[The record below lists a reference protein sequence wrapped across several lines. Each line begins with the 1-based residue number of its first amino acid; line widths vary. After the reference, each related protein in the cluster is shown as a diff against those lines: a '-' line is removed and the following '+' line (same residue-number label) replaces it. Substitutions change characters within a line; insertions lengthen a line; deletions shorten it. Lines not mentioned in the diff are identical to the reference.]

1 MTTNHS
7 AQTIWQELVAAAL
20 VGQER
25 GATPIPS
32 ASGKLGA
39 VLATLATTK
48 PDPDQVLLTAAGVVL
63 LYRRAGARPVIDS
76 SSLPEPCPAD
86 ERPACGERSSG
97 HLARMLAGQFREVL
111 PEWLAAMAQ
120 AGRRAREED
129 LVALLEQGRNHRGLR
144 EAITLVLGNRG
155 RWLAAHNV
163 AWSYATEG
171 QNPKG
176 DWQTASREW
185 RLDELKRCR
194 ASDPVRAREI
204 VASTWNQE
212 TPADRALFLE
222 TFTAGLSIDDEPFLE
237 SALDDKHAGVRRAAA
252 ELLARLAES
261 RLCQRMIARVGPLVQ
276 FSQRKSK
283 LQIDITLPDQHT
295 KDMARDGVE
304 KKTEGMGE
312 KNAWLHQ
319 LLARVPPTYWCQ
331 ATGRSAAELIAA
343 AERSE
348 WKPTLMSAW
357 TAAAR
362 RHSDIDWI
370 EAILTCNEWRNAPP
384 NTSILEQVFSC
395 LPRARQEKLLVQLL
409 WAAPGALPNPAEFL
423 QRIDSPWGLELSH
436 AVIEFLKQETKSR
449 GGQLNGLTRVI
460 LRLAAG
466 RMPPSCAEEV
476 AEKLQPRPESS
487 PPILIQAV
495 NESLELLQFRHEMLS
510 ELMP

>member
-1 MTTNHS
+1 
-7 AQTIWQELVAAAL
+7 
-20 VGQER
+20 
-25 GATPIPS
+25 
-32 ASGKLGA
+32 
-39 VLATLATTK
+39 
-48 PDPDQVLLTAAGVVL
+48 
-63 LYRRAGARPVIDS
+63 
-76 SSLPEPCPAD
+76 
-86 ERPACGERSSG
+86 
-97 HLARMLAGQFREVL
+97 MLAGQFREVL
-111 PEWLAAMAQ
+111 PEWLAAMAR

-144 EAITLVLGNRG
+144 AAIALVLGSRG
-155 RWLAAHNV
+155 RWLAAQNPD
-163 AWSYATEG
+163 WSYVTGG
-171 QNPKG
+171 QNTDC

-185 RLDELKRCR
+185 RLEKLKRCR
-194 ASDPVRAREI
+194 ASDPMRAREL

-222 TFTAGLSIDDEPFLE
+222 SFAAGLSTDDEPFLE

-252 ELLARLAES
+252 ELLSRLAES
-261 RLCQRMIARVGPLVQ
+261 GLCQRMIARIGPLVQ
-276 FSQRKSK
+276 FSEHRGK
-283 LQIDITLPDQHT
+283 LQINVTLPDQYT

-304 KKTEGMGE
+304 KKVEGMGE

-319 LLARVPPTYWCQ
+319 LLACVPPTNWCQ

-370 EAILTCNEWRNAPP
+370 EAILTCNEWRNSP
-384 NTSILEQVFSC
+384 NTRILEQVFSC

-409 WAAPGALPNPAEFL
+409 WAAPGPLPNPAEFL
-423 QRIDSPWGLELSH
+423 QRIDPPWGLELSH
-436 AVIEFLKQETKSR
+436 AVIEFVKRETKSR
-449 GGQLNGLTRVI
+449 AGQLNGLTWTI

-476 AEKLQPRPESS
+476 TEKLQPRSESS

-510 ELMP
+510 EFMP